1 MRETEKER
9 ERGRE
14 DREERKE
21 KEKERERESTMAEV
35 RQLHFINSLIHSANY
50 FSYVASQPTH
60 SSIFFMK
67 ASLEGCKL

>member
-21 KEKERERESTMAEV
+21 KEKERESTMAEV

-50 FSYVASQPTH
+50 FS
-60 SSIFFMK
+60 
-67 ASLEGCKL
+67 

>member
-21 KEKERERESTMAEV
+21 KERESTMAEV

-50 FSYVASQPTH
+50 FS
-60 SSIFFMK
+60 
-67 ASLEGCKL
+67 